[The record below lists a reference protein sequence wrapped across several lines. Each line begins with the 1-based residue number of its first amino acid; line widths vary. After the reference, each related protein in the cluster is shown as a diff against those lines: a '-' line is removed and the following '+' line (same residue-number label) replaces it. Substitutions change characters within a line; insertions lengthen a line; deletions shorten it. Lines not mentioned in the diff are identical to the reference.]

1 MIEQIV
7 INLISWIN
15 KLNRYQVREPHEVA
29 ETVDDGAGDEV
40 TRSNE
45 EEGRKNSEDGGVRK
59 LKFSGNQY
67 NLFVTLNL
75 NLNINLKTEKKTITK
90 QTHRK

>member
-7 INLISWIN
+7 INLFSWIN
-15 KLNRYQVREPHEVA
+15 KLNRYQIREPHEVA

-67 NLFVTLNL
+67 NLFVK
-75 NLNINLKTEKKTITK
+75 LKYRFENWEKNWSS
-90 QTHRK
+90 

>member
-1 MIEQIV
+1 
-7 INLISWIN
+7 
-15 KLNRYQVREPHEVA
+15 
-29 ETVDDGAGDEV
+29 VDDGAGDEV

-67 NLFVTLNL
+67 NLFVK
-75 NLNINLKTEKKTITK
+75 LKYRFEN
-90 QTHRK
+90 